1 MYNYFLFLLFQADD
15 ADEDGS
21 GSVNFEEFVGL
32 MLKRQEGG
40 MTREEVK
47 QVIKIS
53 TIIERF

>member
-47 QVIKIS
+47 QVIKMS
-53 TIIERF
+53 TIMERF